1 MNLTSLTPADPPLSD
16 FLSALTDAGL
26 PVDDLTDE
34 EQFFFVSKAGTY
46 GGFALLGSHALLRS
60 IVVPS
65 SIRGTG
71 EGRRVVEALCRQATE
86 RGAST
91 AWLLTTGAADFF
103 SSCSFEKTSRDD
115 APNAIRATKQ
125 FSGICPGSASLMRR
139 SLVA

>member
-1 MNLTSLTPADPPLSD
+1 M
-16 FLSALTDAGL
+16 DAGL

-34 EQFFFVSKAGTY
+34 GQFFFISEAGVF

-60 IVVPS
+60 MVAPPS
-65 SIRGTG
+65 VRGKG
-71 EGRRVVEALCRQATE
+71 EGHRMVEALCRKGAEQ
-86 RGAST
+86 GAST